1 MNLSQPELQRL
12 LELLLTASMDEQSLE
27 LHEKLLSKLSI
38 EFAMKTIEK
47 DPSNEVLYF
56 PSPPPSPSTAVSK
69 HSIFYDPATKI
80 TGTSIFNT
88 START
93 SKLLKVT
100 ESDLRA
106 LRVAKELREGFHYIT
121 GRRPRPS
128 AIWYDLERTCQQLHE
143 VSYKKF
149 SEPGFDVEEN
159 TRKRVARAFEAARR
173 NQKK

>member
-12 LELLLTASMDEQSLE
+12 LELLLTASMHEQSLE

-56 PSPPPSPSTAVSK
+56 PPPPPSPST
-69 HSIFYDPATKI
+69 FYDPATKI

-93 SKLLKVT
+93 AKLLKVT

-106 LRVAKELREGFHYIT
+106 LRVAKELREGFHYIK

-128 AIWYDLERTCQQLHE
+128 AIWYDLKRTCQQLHE

-149 SEPGFDVEEN
+149 SEPGFDVEAN
-159 TRKRVARAFEAARR
+159 TRKRVVRAFEAAKRS
-173 NQKK
+173 KK